1 MGWRRLIEDKHDSD
15 ARIAAEHELEEEL
28 HLSGGT
34 WHSLE
39 SPMAMDKYATTMIHP
54 YLVIDAQHVTNP
66 RPLDNEEDIEIL
78 SNVSVEEIMRM
89 IRRGDMNVVAS
100 WAALL
105 AMEKLREMGE
115 IE

>member
-1 MGWRRLIEDKHDSD
+1 ME
-15 ARIAAEHELEEEL
+15 
-28 HLSGGT
+28 T
-34 WHSLE
+34 FF
-39 SPMAMDKYATTMIHP
+39 
-54 YLVIDAQHVTNP
+54 
-66 RPLDNEEDIEIL
+66 PLDGASDDEEDIEIL
-78 SNVSVEEIMRM
+78 SNVSVEEIMRI